1 MKINIPTTQE
11 KQMLSISADLS
22 PLQQE
27 YRKFLNEKCKNTG
40 RAHPFEGSPEE
51 VSDFMLSISDEWAEH
66 KAKLGLA

>member
-1 MKINIPTTQE
+1 MRIHIPTKPE
-11 KQMLSISADLS
+11 KEMLAISASIS
-22 PLQQE
+22 PLQAE

-40 RAHPFEGSPEE
+40 RSHPFEGSPED